1 MLHDH
6 DWRQL
11 VAASE
16 STPPPPSLAAM
27 LEAAEALA
35 GDMAFVRIDFY
46 DIAGKPYFGE
56 FCFIPVRASIHLRPT
71 GSMSNWAASG

>member
-1 MLHDH
+1 
-6 DWRQL
+6 
-11 VAASE
+11 
-16 STPPPPSLAAM
+16 M